1 MDLPI
6 PGLPLRDPVAAATH
20 LAAALFAAYAARLL
34 CRLAGAD
41 RVKRRSLA
49 VFGATAVILYA
60 ASGIYHAVPLPRD
73 SATISIL
80 RRIDH
85 SAIYLLIAGT
95 YTPVFAV
102 LLPGRRGGILLT
114 VVWLAAAVGV
124 VAKWLLATPPEWL
137 EMGLYLGLGW
147 LAIFVAPALVR
158 AVGWRGMGWLVAGG
172 ACYTAGAA
180 IELAR
185 WPVLVPGLVAW
196 HEVFHV
202 CVMAGT
208 ALHGVFMVRCV
219 VPFVGREGSNVA
231 DRCRTQQPLDGAH
244 GTLTPPPP

>member
-20 LAAALFAAYAARLL
+20 LAAALFAAYAAPLL

-41 RVKRRSLA
+41 RVKRRGLA
-49 VFGATAVILYA
+49 VFGVTAVALYS
-60 ASGIYHAVPLPRD
+60 ASGIYHAVPLPPD
-73 SATISIL
+73 STAVGIL

-102 LLPGRRGGILLT
+102 LLVGRPRKYLL
-114 VVWLAAAVGV
+114 VAVWLAAVGGV
-124 VAKWLLATPPEWL
+124 AAKWLLAAPPEWL
-137 EMGLYLGLGW
+137 EVGLYLGLGW
-147 LAIFVAPALVR
+147 LAVFVAPTLIR
-158 AVGWRGMGWLVAGG
+158 AVGWPGMGWLAGGG
-172 ACYTAGAA
+172 ACYSAGAA
-180 IELAR
+180 LDLAR
-185 WPVLVPGLVAW
+185 WPVLVPGLVGW

-219 VPFVGREGSNVA
+219 VPFR
-231 DRCRTQQPLDGAH
+231 P
-244 GTLTPPPP
+244 